1 MRIEIGLDPQA
12 ESDQPH
18 PADTIEQ
25 SVRKVTGPN
34 TALLHISQTQGVYRA
49 SLRCGSLRTLD
60 SGKLRAELVA
70 LHQPNTP
77 PGIVFSMTGMETLA
91 SGCLGTIAQLSAD
104 LQQIGGCLVLYNI
117 PKEIHKILKKTK
129 LDRVVPTTR
138 NRPQAI
144 KKAHSIQR
152 KLADTSRSAA

>member
-18 PADTIEQ
+18 QAKAKQPDT
-25 SVRKVTGPN
+25 S
-34 TALLHISQTQGVYRA
+34 LLNIQETQGVYRA

-117 PKEIHKILKKTK
+117 PKEIHKVLKKTK
-129 LDRVVPTTR
+129 LDRVVPTAR

-144 KKAHSIQR
+144 KKAHTLQR
-152 KLADTSRSAA
+152 KLADTARSAA